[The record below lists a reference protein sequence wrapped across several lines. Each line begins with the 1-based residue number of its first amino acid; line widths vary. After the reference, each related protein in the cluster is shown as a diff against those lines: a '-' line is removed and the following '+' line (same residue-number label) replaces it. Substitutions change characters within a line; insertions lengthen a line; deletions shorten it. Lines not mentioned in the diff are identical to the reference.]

1 MINSQI
7 YINDICIVF
16 FLNYGIAY
24 NAERVGKELSL
35 CFSKSLNNDTIKY

>member
-7 YINDICIVF
+7 YINDTCIV

-35 CFSKSLNNDTIKY
+35 CFSKSLNNDIIKY